1 MVTGVTKKTQVPIHP
16 HVPGPGSVPGEF
28 RVYRPTKNDVLCG
41 RGKPIQEHA
50 GNVRMR
56 RIIAQHANRYT
67 QASKYEH
74 KHRVVEDI
82 VRLVQNA
89 NGIPGRFLQRVGREN
104 YWVVVP
110 HSTALLKVSHGLRC
124 LVRKG
129 VSEGESFVDD
139 DEDTTTSSSP
149 GHYDHEKLSS
159 YSSSASLQSS
169 QALAVT
175 PSPLSVTSTK
185 SSLNARFPV
194 CLLPGPPLLGSGAT
208 PSGLS
213 PISDARLIDMFARQ
227 HLARELS
234 LAAVNQRETFL
245 LASRLAEYQANM
257 EHQEKLAI
265 ALLSSAIMGG
275 SMRAP

>member
-1 MVTGVTKKTQVPIHP
+1 MVTGVTKKTNVPIHP
-16 HVPGPGSVPGEF
+16 EVPGPGSIPGDF
-28 RVYRPTKNDVLCG
+28 RVYRPTKYDVLCG

-56 RIIAQHANRYT
+56 RIIAQHAHRYT
-67 QASKYEH
+67 QATKYEH

-89 NGIPGRFLQRVGREN
+89 NGTPGRFLQRVGREN

-129 VSEGESFVDD
+129 VTEGEPYSEEDL
-139 DEDTTTSSSP
+139 DEDVSSC
-149 GHYDHEKLSS
+149 
-159 YSSSASLQSS
+159 YSSSASFQG
-169 QALAVT
+169 QTLAVT

-185 SSLNARFPV
+185 SSLNAHFPA
-194 CLLPGPPLLGSGAT
+194 CLLPGPPLFTSA
-208 PSGLS
+208 PAHSALS
-213 PISDARLIDMFARQ
+213 PLSDAQLIDLFARQ
-227 HLARELS
+227 RLARELS
-234 LAAVNQRETFL
+234 ISAVNQRETFRM
-245 LASRLAEYQANM
+245 ASRLAEYQANM

-265 ALLSSAIMGG
+265 ALLSSAIMEGRK
-275 SMRAP
+275 RAP